1 MIRISSALMVL
12 QPDVFSDPSA
22 FNVNR
27 EPKDRY
33 LPWDGVTRSLGVELT
48 TKIMSQVLR
57 AVFEFEGIRR
67 GPGLS
72 GTLKRYKVAEENTLR
87 HEYLGADNL
96 PTAWP
101 NTMILQVSLRL
112 PLYVFLEVV

>member
-1 MIRISSALMVL
+1 MSSALTIL
-12 QPDVFSDPSA
+12 QPHVFSDPST
-22 FNVNR
+22 VNLDR

-33 LPWDGVTRSLGVELT
+33 LTWDGVTRSLGVELM

-72 GTLKRYKVAEENTLR
+72 GTLKRYRVPEENALR
-87 HEYLGADNL
+87 YEYLGTDHL
-96 PTAWP
+96 PTVWP
-101 NTMILQVSLRL
+101 NTMVLQVSLRL
-112 PLYVFLEVV
+112 TLYVVLGYI

>member
-1 MIRISSALMVL
+1 MIL
-12 QPDVFSDPSA
+12 QPHVFSDSRTV
-22 FNVNR
+22 NVNR

-33 LPWDGVTRSLGVELT
+33 LTWDGVTRSLGVELT

-72 GTLKRYKVAEENTLR
+72 GTLKRYKVAEENALR
-87 HEYLGADNL
+87 YEYLGADYL
-96 PTAWP
+96 PTPWP
-101 NTMILQVSLRL
+101 NTMVLQVSLRL
-112 PLYVFLEVV
+112 TLYIFLVYV